1 MIKAVAIKEF
11 GIYMKVFKIILRSI
25 RKVDNFLFDGD
36 IRKKLRSGREKKWLR
51 RIEEKTDYK
60 LVSYYQKNNDCLI
73 ASLCDKYGSD
83 KGELRH
89 DGHPYPWSSHN
100 YSDFYSRLFWH
111 CRDSIRNVFECG
123 IGRKVLRPER
133 LTGISATP
141 GASLRVWRDFFPT
154 AMIYGADIDTSVLF
168 EEDRIKTFF
177 VDQLNPTA
185 INACYKAIGIDCFD
199 LIIDDGLHTFEAG
212 STLFLHSIDRL
223 GENGIYIIE
232 DVSRADLLRY
242 YDFFR
247 YKDYTV
253 EYVCLHRPSLPLG
266 DNMLVVIRKR

>member
-1 MIKAVAIKEF
+1 
-11 GIYMKVFKIILRSI
+11 
-25 RKVDNFLFDGD
+25 
-36 IRKKLRSGREKKWLR
+36 
-51 RIEEKTDYK
+51 
-60 LVSYYQKNNDCLI
+60 
-73 ASLCDKYGSD
+73 
-83 KGELRH
+83 
-89 DGHPYPWSSHN
+89 
-100 YSDFYSRLFWH
+100 
-111 CRDSIRNVFECG
+111 
-123 IGRKVLRPER
+123 
-133 LTGISATP
+133 
-141 GASLRVWRDFFPT
+141 
-154 AMIYGADIDTSVLF
+154 MIYGADIDTSVLF

-185 INACYKAIGIDCFD
+185 INACYKAIGIDRFD

-223 GENGIYIIE
+223 GETGIYIIE